1 MWMLTNENICWSMP
15 SLLVPPIWLLK
26 FAGWIK
32 KLSYFVRMA
41 DPQVWSAE
49 DQRTWCRHCWCMN
62 PSRSTTHRDAWRL
75 GRCGN
80 GFAASWSCFLPLNLR
95 FVKGRSRPCV
105 GLETWIFRSNSGG
118 LLEIIWACA
127 KLGPDIPMK
136 IIMKQWPA
144 PVEKRPMA

>member
-1 MWMLTNENICWSMP
+1 ME
-15 SLLVPPIWLLK
+15 
-26 FAGWIK
+26 AGPLRKW
-32 KLSYFVRMA
+32 FR
-41 DPQVWSAE
+41 
-49 DQRTWCRHCWCMN
+49 
-62 PSRSTTHRDAWRL
+62 
-75 GRCGN
+75 
-80 GFAASWSCFLPLNLR
+80 SWSCFLPLDLR
-95 FVKGRSRPCV
+95 FVKGRRRPCV